1 MIATTIINSI
11 KVKPFCICIFIMYF
25 STLESIV
32 FSFGLMTVPSLRDS
46 IKVCQ
51 ACLKAASV
59 ITGLYKGS
67 QAVVAKCGVLC
78 IFVYRKMT
86 ILVTFYSIVLAAV
99 CLKQDRKSTRLNSS
113 HVRISYAV

>member
-1 MIATTIINSI
+1 
-11 KVKPFCICIFIMYF
+11 
-25 STLESIV
+25 
-32 FSFGLMTVPSLRDS
+32 MTVPSLRDS

-78 IFVYRKMT
+78 TFVYRKMT

-99 CLKQDRKSTRLNSS
+99 CLKQKILSDFTATQDLF
-113 HVRISYAV
+113 